1 MGEGKKD
8 DTRWSMRQCRRKG
21 VDGIWG
27 RGSCASD
34 LGDSFRAALSESK
47 SPDERVS
54 GGRAILANK
63 IWAIRHWLH
72 KEGQKHRIPKT

>member
-1 MGEGKKD
+1 MTLGGVCGSVGG
-8 DTRWSMRQCRRKG
+8 RG

-34 LGDSFRAALSESK
+34 LGDSFRAELSESK

-63 IWAIRHWLH
+63 IWAHQALA
-72 KEGQKHRIPKT
+72 T